1 MHQPTSLI
9 FLNCCTRVK
18 SPVNIYI
25 RLNILQEGKFQSKH
39 KNVALSVICDESYG
53 HNHNG
58 HEKLRGFCKNSKYY
72 AKNSM
77 QTGHLIR
84 AAGCA
89 FPHPREDMR
98 RLGESGTNY
107 EVRRTL
113 VLKR

>member
-1 MHQPTSLI
+1 M
-9 FLNCCTRVK
+9 
-18 SPVNIYI
+18 NIYV

-39 KNVALSVICDESYG
+39 MNVALFNLYVMTVMATTTMAM
-53 HNHNG
+53 
-58 HEKLRGFCKNSKYY
+58 KNYEDPVRTRTN
-72 AKNSM
+72 AKDSM

-84 AAGCA
+84 TAGCA

>member
-1 MHQPTSLI
+1 M
-9 FLNCCTRVK
+9 
-18 SPVNIYI
+18 NIYV

-39 KNVALSVICDESYG
+39 MNVALFNLYVMTVMATTTMAM
-53 HNHNG
+53 
-58 HEKLRGFCKNSKYY
+58 KNYEDPVRTRTN
-72 AKNSM
+72 AKDSM

-84 AAGCA
+84 TAGCA

-98 RLGESGTNY
+98 RLGESGTNN

>member
-1 MHQPTSLI
+1 M
-9 FLNCCTRVK
+9 
-18 SPVNIYI
+18 NIYV

-39 KNVALSVICDESYG
+39 MNVALFNLYVMTVMATTTMAM
-53 HNHNG
+53 
-58 HEKLRGFCKNSKYY
+58 KNYEDPVRTRTN
-72 AKNSM
+72 AKDSM

-84 AAGCA
+84 TAGCT

-98 RLGESGTNY
+98 RLGESGTNN

>member
-1 MHQPTSLI
+1 M
-9 FLNCCTRVK
+9 
-18 SPVNIYI
+18 NIYV

-39 KNVALSVICDESYG
+39 MNVALFNLYVMTVMATTTMAM
-53 HNHNG
+53 
-58 HEKLRGFCKNSKYY
+58 KNYEDPVRTRTN
-72 AKNSM
+72 AKDSM

-84 AAGCA
+84 TAGGA

-98 RLGESGTNY
+98 RLGESGTNN

>member
-1 MHQPTSLI
+1 M
-9 FLNCCTRVK
+9 
-18 SPVNIYI
+18 NIYV

-39 KNVALSVICDESYG
+39 MNVALFNLYVMTVMATTTMAM
-53 HNHNG
+53 
-58 HEKLRGFCKNSKYY
+58 KNYEDPVRTRTN
-72 AKNSM
+72 AKDSM

-84 AAGCA
+84 TAGGA